1 MRYKL
6 VTYFC
11 LSWILIVMIFV
22 AGSCSPNVT
31 TGKIDEAEVK
41 MEVNDNPG
49 EALPILQS
57 ICFDSIQS
65 DADKARYGYLYARAI
80 HKLNQQMDTDLF
92 IKQAV
97 DYYRSKGDSPE
108 LMKSLFYYS
117 TYLFENGLS
126 VAAMRTLMKSRQ
138 LAIKYK
144 DDYWRAKDAELMA
157 DVLNVNHNNHE
168 AIKFSLESAEHYSKS
183 GREDNAR
190 YAYVD
195 LAINY
200 GNIFNYN
207 RSFELIDSI
216 KNIAEH
222 ENDSVLL
229 AYCYRNE
236 YIFRIKVRENSK
248 ALDTLVKL
256 QSLNKKIG
264 FTYEDHAYR
273 AWLYAENGMID
284 SAEVILHCLT
294 NLYLDDRIK
303 SLVYC
308 TYENINKRKDDIVSA
323 VRYADSIISLN
334 DRDYRN
340 ASSQLL
346 IAAQRDYLDEDLK
359 IAEIKTAKQRYLL
372 IAMAVVAVVV
382 ILGIILFYQYR
393 LKVRRLENQKKV
405 NDIIMAFNSERCK
418 NAILEQ
424 TINNQKGTLTQMSNQ
439 LSINLQ
445 NVDGLR
451 NDIQNLYKKQWSL
464 LNELCYEYFE
474 KKDSDKLRLYIFKR
488 IEEELDNFRNEIKM
502 DEIVKSIDRY
512 MDGLAGKF
520 MTQCDFLNESDRRFV
535 LLVFA
540 GFSSRAICLF
550 MGFKKKN
557 YYARKNKII
566 SKIAESDI
574 PDRALFIGYL
584 K

>member
-1 MRYKL
+1 
-6 VTYFC
+6 
-11 LSWILIVMIFV
+11 MIFV
-22 AGSCSPNVT
+22 AGSCSPNVS
-31 TGKIDEAEVK
+31 TGKFDEAEVK
-41 MEVNDNPG
+41 MEVNDNPS
-49 EALPILQS
+49 EALSILQS
-57 ICFDSIQS
+57 MCYDSIQS
-65 DADKARYGYLYARAI
+65 KADQARYGYLYARAI
-80 HKLNQQMDTDLF
+80 HKLNQQMGSDLY

-117 TYLFENGLS
+117 NYIFENSLS
-126 VAAMRTLMKSRQ
+126 EIAMRTLMKSRQ

-144 DDYWRAKDAELMA
+144 DDYWRAKVAELLA
-157 DVLNVNHNNHE
+157 LILSSGHNYQDAIKYNQE
-168 AIKFSLESAEHYSKS
+168 AIEFYNKNGRDANTRYSAI
-183 GREDNAR
+183 
-190 YAYVD
+190 D
-195 LAINY
+195 LAVCY
-200 GNIFNYN
+200 GNILQFN
-207 RSFELIDSI
+207 RCLAITDSI
-216 KNIAEH
+216 IQIASNEC
-222 ENDSVLL
+222 DSSLM
-229 AYCYRNE
+229 AYCYKIKYEFCFDMKE
-236 YIFRIKVRENSK
+236 YSK
-248 ALDTLVKL
+248 AEEAMDKYMSMSRYFPISQRDT
-256 QSLNKKIG
+256 
-264 FTYEDHAYR
+264 AYK
-273 AWLYAENGMID
+273 AWLFSKNNNNVDSALNILADLKKQDYSLKVQGIVFQIYRDIYKNTDNYKKAFEYSDSLLQTID
-284 SAEVILHCLT
+284 SLS
-294 NLYLDDRIK
+294 RI
-303 SLVYC
+303 SH
-308 TYENINKRKDDIVSA
+308 A
-323 VRYADSIISLN
+323 
-334 DRDYRN
+334 
-340 ASSQLL
+340 QLL
-346 IAAQRDYLDEDLK
+346 VAAQRDYLDEDLK

-372 IAMAVVAVVV
+372 IAMTVVAVVI

-550 MGFKKKN
+550 MGFKKKITMHE
-557 YYARKNKII
+557 KI
-566 SKIAESDI
+566 K
-574 PDRALFIGYL
+574 
-584 K
+584 